1 MNQPQ
6 ASLGVAASTIEI
18 PIVGT
23 RLQLDIIRSQITIW
37 AGVSMRK
44 NPMFLQKRHLVV
56 RRSQSISQSY
66 GN

>member
-6 ASLGVAASTIEI
+6 TSLRVAASTVEI
-18 PIVGT
+18 PIVGS
-23 RLQLDIIRSQITIW
+23 RLQLDILRGQITIR
-37 AGVSMRK
+37 AGVGMRK

-66 GN
+66 GI